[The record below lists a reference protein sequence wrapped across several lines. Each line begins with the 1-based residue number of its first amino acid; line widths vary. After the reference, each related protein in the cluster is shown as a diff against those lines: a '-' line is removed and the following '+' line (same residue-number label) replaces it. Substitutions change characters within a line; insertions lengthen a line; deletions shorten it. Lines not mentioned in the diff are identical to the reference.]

1 MGKRIGNQLN
11 MPAECVDGK
20 MPMERK
26 EKHSGF
32 TISIKECCHEKNIH
46 LVFFF
51 LKVYII
57 SEKDFRIKYPIN

>member
-26 EKHSGF
+26 GKTF
-32 TISIKECCHEKNIH
+32 RRFCNINKRM
-46 LVFFF
+46 LM
-51 LKVYII
+51 
-57 SEKDFRIKYPIN
+57 S